1 MATQGWE
8 VLGLVRNG
16 NGGLRVPRGGVVERV
31 IEGAVKRRP
40 SERVEAGQ
48 WMGVVGEIVRAG
60 SADLGRL

>member
-16 NGGLRVPRGGVVERV
+16 DGGLRVPRGGVVERV
-31 IEGAVKRRP
+31 LEGAVKRRP
-40 SERVEAGQ
+40 NERIGAGE
-48 WMGVVGEIVRAG
+48 WMRVVGEVINAG